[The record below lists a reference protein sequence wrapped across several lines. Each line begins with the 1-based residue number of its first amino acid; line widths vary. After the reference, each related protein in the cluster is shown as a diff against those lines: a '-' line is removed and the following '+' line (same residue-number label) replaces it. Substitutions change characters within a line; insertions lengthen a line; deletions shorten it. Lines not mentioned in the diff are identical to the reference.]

1 MTTLSE
7 YNDVRVVWTDLNG
20 VARGITIPGERAA
33 DACEEGVGFANG
45 VAELT
50 LEPGLLDDP
59 RYGAEGGDMIAV
71 PDTDSVRPVAWADD
85 TAAVFADLTTVD
97 GERFD
102 LCARSALRS
111 VLGDLEDEGYRA
123 MAGVES
129 EFSVLSPDGDDGWE
143 PYNDRCSYDLSAVD
157 AASGLIADWTD
168 AMESAGHDVLGVHQ
182 ESQPGQYEVNLAYDD
197 AMTTADGIC
206 FFRHMLKS
214 VTRTHGH
221 KASLMPRPYA
231 GEDANGLHFHLS
243 LWDPEASKNVF
254 RSDDDDITFPAGK
267 HPAGGSGLSATGRHF
282 VGGLLDHMKA
292 LTAICAP
299 TVNSY
304 KRLLPGIWA
313 PVNIAW
319 GPDNRSTVLR
329 LPPELGSATRIEHRV
344 PDSACN
350 PYLGMA
356 ASLAAGLD
364 GIRNET
370 DPGEPTTANAYEE
383 SYERLPRTL
392 WSALERLEGD
402 DVLTE
407 ALGPALVGSFIRLKR
422 DEFDRSMDHVSGW
435 ERDEYFDEF

>member
-407 ALGPALVGSFIRLKR
+407 ALGPALVESFIRLKR

>member
-197 AMTTADGIC
+197 ALTTADGIC